1 MIIQVFDKDISSLAI
16 AKTVKIMLLPKPVDK
31 ISMTSLLWRT
41 TVSHFPFRLQ
51 YNCPVFPS
59 NIQDRRCSAPVNVP
73 LIFCFCFAEIICSV
87 RLNSPMG
94 DYQNIW
100 LTGEHLNQSERS
112 VRWRTDRLKKAPRPC
127 RRFFKLLPP
136 QSPRGFSAL
145 AHLYYLARP
154 TKTAMLRRLPHLK
167 IYAKKLQLGSK
178 MLKEIWKC

>member
-1 MIIQVFDKDISSLAI
+1 
-16 AKTVKIMLLPKPVDK
+16 MLLPKPVDK

-41 TVSHFPFRLQ
+41 TVNSHFLLRLQ

-59 NIQDRRCSAPVNVP
+59 NIQDRRRSAPVNVP
-73 LIFCFCFAEIICSV
+73 LIFWFCFAEIVICSV
-87 RLNSPMG
+87 RRNSPMG

-127 RRFFKLLPP
+127 WRFFKLLPP
-136 QSPRGFSAL
+136 QSPAGFSAL

-154 TKTAMLRRLPHLK
+154 TKTAILRRLILIGHHPTKTTIDWIVVKPVWLSGFFL
-167 IYAKKLQLGSK
+167 YFRDS
-178 MLKEIWKC
+178 LKEKIW